1 MKKFVPFI
9 VLSLFVILLL
19 SLCGPILTKRQ
30 QEEAQ
35 RAYEA
40 ERHLVVFSDL
50 PQDVNDGLAQL
61 FYDRNIC
68 ASRFIPRAT
77 AISARP

>member
-19 SLCGPILTKRQ
+19 GLCGPILVQRQ

-50 PQDVNDGLAQL
+50 PQDVNDGLAQR
-61 FYDRNIC
+61 FYEQKHLRVQIYSKSDSEIR
-68 ASRFIPRAT
+68 
-77 AISARP
+77 

>member
-19 SLCGPILTKRQ
+19 SLCGPILVQRQ

-40 ERHLVVFSDL
+40 ERHLVVFSD
-50 PQDVNDGLAQL
+50 
-61 FYDRNIC
+61 
-68 ASRFIPRAT
+68 
-77 AISARP
+77 

>member
-40 ERHLVVFSDL
+40 ERHLVVFPTCLRMSTTDWL
-50 PQDVNDGLAQL
+50 SFFMN
-61 FYDRNIC
+61 RNIC